1 MQVGSIIIIYI
12 YQIIYSLAEM
22 VRFAFY
28 LAGTLVFIKI
38 LREKKS

>member
-1 MQVGSIIIIYI
+1 MQIDSNIIIHI
-12 YQIIYSLAEM
+12 YQMIYSLAEV